1 MHAVGKYIQNVL
13 HESTP
18 GLVLFG
24 KMLCLY
30 FYLSLKTTAIKIW
43 RGKEGVN

>member
-1 MHAVGKYIQNVL
+1 MHAVVKYIKNVL
-13 HESTP
+13 HESTR

-24 KMLCLY
+24 EMLCLY

-43 RGKEGVN
+43 RGKGGVN